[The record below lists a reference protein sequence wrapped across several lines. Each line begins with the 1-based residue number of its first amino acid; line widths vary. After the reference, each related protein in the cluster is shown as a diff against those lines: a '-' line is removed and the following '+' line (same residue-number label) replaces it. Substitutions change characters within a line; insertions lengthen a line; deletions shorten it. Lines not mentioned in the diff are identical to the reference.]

1 MTHTSHAA
9 QRQQIQSMVLVAMF
23 TAIIFLL
30 AFTPIGMIDLPIIKA
45 TILHV
50 PVIIASLLLGPKKGA
65 FLGGVFGFSSL
76 LKNTL
81 IPNLSSFV
89 FTPFIPLPGSN
100 NGSLL
105 ALVVCFIPRILTGV
119 LPWFVYRFIRILLK
133 KDSQSPQPIAAGIAA
148 IVGAFTNTF
157 LVMGLIGVLFS
168 SSYSA
173 AQGIPTEALFGFI
186 SSIILANGIPEA
198 IAAAVLVPVVYL
210 PLATILKHQSSTRG
224 VLQLG

>member
-50 PVIIASLLLGPKKGA
+50 PVIIASLLL
-65 FLGGVFGFSSL
+65 GFSSL

-186 SSIILANGIPEA
+186 GSIILANGIPEA

>member
-50 PVIIASLLLGPKKGA
+50 PVIIASLLMKKKKGA
-65 FLGGVFGFSSL
+65 FLGFSSL

-186 SSIILANGIPEA
+186 GSIILANGIPEA